1 MASQINGI
9 FIKCV
14 CVWGG
19 GYYKISFLVNKQT
32 EKGWYLN

>member
-14 CVWGG
+14 CVGG